1 VDLHDAEGTPR
12 APERLLQALPA
23 MIDGLRA
30 AGYELAT
37 VAELLDDVPSKQVD

>member
-1 VDLHDAEGTPR
+1 
-12 APERLLQALPA
+12 

-37 VAELLDDVPSKQVD
+37 VAALLSSAGGLDGPASD